1 MTSHDRPDLP
11 RLVPAAQAGDAL
23 ALEEL
28 LGVLE
33 PYVAR
38 LVAPIA
44 LQEAADATQES
55 LIIILRNLG
64 HLQQPV
70 ALFSWAR
77 TIAIREAVR
86 TARSTS
92 RLAVAE
98 PMDLPARGDP
108 QLAADIHDILARLTP
123 EHRAVLVL
131 RDVEGLDER
140 TASALLDVPEGT
152 IKSRLARAR
161 AGFRKAWQ
169 R

>member
-1 MTSHDRPDLP
+1 MTSHGRPDLY

-23 ALEEL
+23 ALEAL
-28 LGVLE
+28 IVVLE

-44 LQEAADATQES
+44 LRDAADATQES
-55 LIIILRNLG
+55 LILILR
-64 HLQQPV
+64 HLRRLHEPA

-77 TIAIREAVR
+77 TIAIREAIR
-86 TARSTS
+86 IARPTS
-92 RLAVAE
+92 RAGIGE
-98 PMDLPARGDP
+98 PLDIPATGDP
-108 QLAADIHDILARLTP
+108 QLAADIDDVLGRLTP

-152 IKSRLARAR
+152 VKSRLARAR
-161 AGFRKAWQ
+161 ASFRKEWQ
-169 R
+169 Q